1 MHILN
6 DRYLIYYIDQML
18 ILMNVSLIYAMVSLD
33 DLSSMKICQM
43 MDCKNMILG
52 DLMLTAKCGGQR
64 MGMLES
70 WEVVEVE
77 GRIVVGMLVMGNL
90 EIGSLLSMYG

>member
-70 WEVVEVE
+70 
-77 GRIVVGMLVMGNL
+77 
-90 EIGSLLSMYG
+90 

>member
-1 MHILN
+1 
-6 DRYLIYYIDQML
+6 ML
-18 ILMNVSLIYAMVSLD
+18 ILMNESLIYAMASLD

-77 GRIVVGMLVMGNL
+77 GRIGVGMLVMGNL
-90 EIGSLLSMYG
+90 EMGSLLSMYGF